1 MYITPCFTD
10 SFYPVYLN
18 LIRTFEIYNYDIKN
32 EYLMSCEF
40 LTVDEKVLEEYKIV
54 SIFSEI

>member
-1 MYITPCFTD
+1 MYKTPCFTD

-32 EYLMSCEF
+32 EYLMSCKF
-40 LTVDEKVLEEYKIV
+40 LTVNEKVLE
-54 SIFSEI
+54 